1 MCCFSREVQSVSN
14 TNIFARSSNAGRQFL
29 AYSMTIQAKEDLAM
43 ILPIP
48 VPSGSPDDAVKFID
62 LKGYPDFFKDM
73 FTGFPPPPAPKSV
86 GRSRAPTAAVE
97 SAKPLPVVEVGEFEA
112 SFVPSIRD
120 FSRLDERFRLPD
132 ATWNQLPLYREYGFA
147 VFKLKQGAKTIHPM
161 AFEFPRANPKKIFFP
176 TVHIHDGKVHPKA
189 AFDHTLYCQV
199 TETESRQVMDW
210 RESPKP
216 ASQFMKVN
224 QAKELL
230 VANRHCYQRKIRG
243 QQKNED
249 ILV

>member
-1 MCCFSREVQSVSN
+1 MCCFSRHVESVSN
-14 TNIFARSSNAGRQFL
+14 TNIFARSSKDGRQYL
-29 AYSMTIQAKEDLAM
+29 VYSMALRSEEDLAM

-73 FTGFPPPPAPKSV
+73 LAGFPTPAPKSIA
-86 GRSRAPTAAVE
+86 RSRAPVAGTD
-97 SAKPLPVVEVGEFEA
+97 SAKPLPVVEVGSFEA

-132 ATWNQLPLYREYGFA
+132 NTWDQLPLYREYGFA
-147 VFKLKQGAKTIHPM
+147 VFKLKKGEQKVHPM
-161 AFEFPRANPKKIFFP
+161 SFEFPRANSKKIFFP
-176 TVHIHDGKVHPKA
+176 TVHIHDGQVHPKA

-199 TETESRQVMDW
+199 ADSESQQVMGW
-210 RESPKP
+210 RESPKL
-216 ASQFMKVN
+216 ANQFMKVN
-224 QAKELL
+224 DAKGLI
-230 VANRHCYQRKIRG
+230 VADRHCYQRTIRG

-249 ILV
+249 TWV